1 MTPWKPA
8 LPLGTPAEP
17 NDAVS
22 THPGRARR
30 HTVHVAE
37 QNESLALRH
46 RVAVVAGI
54 VALLGTL
61 VWRRHTPAG

>member
-1 MTPWKPA
+1 
-8 LPLGTPAEP
+8 
-17 NDAVS
+17 
-22 THPGRARR
+22 
-30 HTVHVAE
+30 VHVAE